1 MGLKLFRSCQDVQ
14 DEEPPFQQKQK
25 IKPNES
31 DMIIIRLKD
40 LRDKLLDKQKQ
51 LNKSIEK
58 ADLEIREKLRKG
70 EKDQAKHALKRKK
83 LFENFLQ
90 TSTDKYLWTQKA
102 ILEVETQILDKGLN
116 ETMKETNSFLKK
128 MQEGFNLDVFED
140 LKEGYQK
147 NKEIS
152 EKFEEIYEEI
162 MPPEKKDELENDYNK
177 YEAELVKDELEKVP
191 VVKEGKEREERK
203 EREKEKEEEGQK
215 DRMEERLMELA

>member
-14 DEEPPFQQKQK
+14 DDEPPVQKKQK
-25 IKPNES
+25 IQPDET
-31 DMIIIRLKD
+31 DMVVIRLKD

-102 ILEVETQILDKGLN
+102 ILEVETQILDKSLN
-116 ETMKETNSFLKK
+116 ETMKETNSLLKK
-128 MQEGFNLDVFED
+128 MQDGIDLDVFGE
-140 LKEGYQK
+140 LKESYEK

-152 EKFEEIYEEI
+152 DKFEEIYQNI
-162 MPPEKKDELENDYNK
+162 MPLEKKNELENEYNK
-177 YEAELVKDELEKVP
+177 YEAELVKDQLEKIP
-191 VVKEGKEREERK
+191 VVEEQREERK
-203 EREKEKEEEGQK
+203 KKEEKGQK
-215 DRMEERLMELA
+215 DRMEEQLMDLA